1 MIISI
6 IYCLFY
12 VILAAVFPRK
22 GKIAMPM
29 WVRVS
34 FMLGFPTLPLLA
46 FVQTKLLAVKYA
58 ALISAIDYKTADD
71 VLAQISVGT
80 DLLLPAVIGL
90 IGAVVVLVGIVKVL
104 KAPLSED
111 PSQFSLGL
119 SGSLGAEYQ
128 KDCAHSIAFWG
139 IIIDAVSI
147 LFGIGFIVY
156 LGGIITAGIAQ
167 AETFIVVGGVAVWM
181 LVIGILIP
189 FMFIIAIPFAIYIAA
204 GTALLFVLAYLSQF
218 AGLVLCG
225 FGCGINFTAAA
236 VIAICAAVR
245 MKKSGSFST
254 GKTVLYVL
262 LSLIPIVNI
271 FVLGDIRRKS
281 A

>member
-34 FMLGFPTLPLLA
+34 FMLGFPLLPLLA
-46 FVQTKLLAVKYA
+46 FLHTKLLSVKYA
-58 ALISAIDYKTADD
+58 DIISSADYGTAEDM
-71 VLAQISVGT
+71 VRQISVGT
-80 DLLLPAVIGL
+80 DLLLPAVIGI
-90 IGAVVVLVGIVKVL
+90 IGAVVVLVGMVKVL

-147 LFGIGFIVY
+147 LFGIGFVVY

-167 AETFIVVGGVAVWM
+167 AEMFA
-181 LVIGILIP
+181 VIGGITVWLLIIGIIVP
-189 FMFIIAIPFAIYIAA
+189 FTFLIAIPLAVYFAACSA
-204 GTALLFVLAYLSQF
+204 FLFVLTCLSQF
-218 AGLVLCG
+218 VGLALCG
-225 FGCGINFTAAA
+225 FGCGLNFTAAA

-245 MKKSGSFST
+245 MKRSGSFGT

-262 LSLIPIVNI
+262 LSLVPIVNI

>member
-22 GKIAMPM
+22 GKGAMPM

-34 FMLGFPTLPLLA
+34 FMLGFPLFPLMVFLQA
-46 FVQTKLLAVKYA
+46 KLIGIRYA
-58 ALISAIDYKTADD
+58 EALSIDEYDTAEE
-71 VLAQISVGT
+71 VFRELIVGT
-80 DLLLPAVIGL
+80 NFILPAVIGI
-90 IGAVVVLVGIVKVL
+90 IGVVVVFVGMVKVL

-111 PSQFSLGL
+111 PSQFSLGM

-128 KDCAHSIAFWG
+128 RDCAHAVSFWG
-139 IIIDAVSI
+139 IIIDAVSV
-147 LFGIGFIVY
+147 LFGIGFFAY
-156 LGGIITAGIAQ
+156 LARIITAGITQ
-167 AETFIVVGGVAVWM
+167 AGSFVVISGLSVWLVVLGLIIPFGFIVVVPLVLYVA
-181 LVIGILIP
+181 
-189 FMFIIAIPFAIYIAA
+189 AS
-204 GTALLFVLAYLSQF
+204 TALLFVVAYLAEF
-218 AGLVLCG
+218 VGLLICG
-225 FGCGINFTAAA
+225 IGCGLNFTAAA

-245 MKKSGSFST
+245 MKKSGDFST

>member
-34 FMLGFPTLPLLA
+34 FMLGFPILPLLA

-104 KAPLSED
+104 KAPLS
-111 PSQFSLGL
+111 
-119 SGSLGAEYQ
+119 
-128 KDCAHSIAFWG
+128 
-139 IIIDAVSI
+139 
-147 LFGIGFIVY
+147 
-156 LGGIITAGIAQ
+156 
-167 AETFIVVGGVAVWM
+167 
-181 LVIGILIP
+181 
-189 FMFIIAIPFAIYIAA
+189 
-204 GTALLFVLAYLSQF
+204 
-218 AGLVLCG
+218 
-225 FGCGINFTAAA
+225 
-236 VIAICAAVR
+236 
-245 MKKSGSFST
+245 
-254 GKTVLYVL
+254 
-262 LSLIPIVNI
+262 
-271 FVLGDIRRKS
+271 
-281 A
+281 